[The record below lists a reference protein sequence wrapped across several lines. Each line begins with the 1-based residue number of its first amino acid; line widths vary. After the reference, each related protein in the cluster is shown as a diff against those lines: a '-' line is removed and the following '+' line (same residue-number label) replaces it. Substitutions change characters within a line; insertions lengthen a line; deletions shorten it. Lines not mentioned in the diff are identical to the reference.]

1 MAQSDMFLKV
11 TGQRTGEI
19 LGEANDRTF
28 TNQIELV
35 DWTWGMKSHSTVGG
49 QPTGRRQL
57 AELKVVKRAD
67 RASTALM
74 SVMSNNE
81 TLTSVILTVRK
92 SAGAGAGLPYF
103 KVTLEKA
110 RVSEYTVQSDV
121 TPTGSPTLTE
131 RLSFTFQR
139 ITVDY
144 TPQLSAG
151 GGGGGT
157 SFTDD
162 VGPAA

>member
-19 LGEANDRTF
+19 RGESTDRTYPDH
-28 TNQIELV
+28 IELV
-35 DWTWGMKSHSTVGG
+35 DWTWGMKTHTNAGG
-49 QPTGRRQL
+49 QATGRRQL
-57 AELKVVKRAD
+57 SELKVVKRAD
-67 RASTALM
+67 IASTALM
-74 SVMSNNE
+74 SVLSHNE
-81 TLTSVILTVRK
+81 TLTSVVLLVRK
-92 SAGAGAGLPYF
+92 SGGASGGLAYF

-121 TPTGSPTLTE
+121 TPHGSPTLTE

-162 VGPAA
+162 VGPGT

>member
-19 LGEANDRTF
+19 LGESNDRTF
-28 TNQIELV
+28 TNQIELI
-35 DWTWGMKSHSTVGG
+35 DWTWGMKSPSSVGG

-74 SVMSNNE
+74 SVLSTNE
-81 TLTSVILTVRK
+81 LLTSVVLSVRK
-92 SAGAGAGLPYF
+92 SGGTGGGLAYF

-110 RVSEYTVQSDV
+110 RVIEYTVQSDI
-121 TPTGSPTLTE
+121 TPSGSPTLTE
-131 RLSFTFQR
+131 RLSFTFQV

-144 TPQLSAG
+144 TPQLAAG

-157 SFTDD
+157 SFTDTAN
-162 VGPAA
+162 PNA